1 VSQGDSGNGA
11 GKNGNGAG
19 APGDDLSDG
28 IDGRLERSLSALA
41 AAPVDA
47 PPMSEDLA
55 RELEGLA
62 PARTR
67 SPRRQLGLVVGVSL
81 LYGGVILAL
90 LGLRHD
96 AEHLPRMWLVGG
108 GTLWLA
114 SFGVISWMVVV
125 PPRDQVMPR
134 WRWAAALAALAAVLF
149 VAGGILRPDTALQA
163 GAASDLSL
171 ATWFDRGQRCLR
183 WGLTVAVVP
192 VVLSALFVRGAVPV
206 GSRWTAAAIG
216 AAGGSLGGLV
226 LHLHCGV
233 ADRFHVGLAH
243 GGVIIVAA
251 LIAALVAP
259 VGERG
264 RRPAAPSTRPASEQT

>member
-1 VSQGDSGNGA
+1 VSGGKQGNGA
-11 GKNGNGAG
+11 G
-19 APGDDLSDG
+19 PRDELPDG
-28 IDGRLERSLSALA
+28 IDGHLERSLSALA
-41 AAPVDA
+41 AAPIDA

-55 RELEGLA
+55 RELEGLT

-67 SPRRQLGLVVGVSL
+67 SPRRQLGMVVGLSL

-114 SFGVISWMVVV
+114 SFGAITWMVVV

-134 WRWAAALAALAAVLF
+134 WRWAAALAAVAAVVF
-149 VAGGILRPDTALQA
+149 VAGGILRPEHGVQA
-163 GAASDLSL
+163 GAGYDLSL
-171 ATWFDRGQRCLR
+171 VSWLDRGQRCLR

-192 VVLSALFVRGAVPV
+192 VVLSALVVRGAVPV

-233 ADRFHVGLAH
+233 AERFHIGLAH
-243 GGVIIVAA
+243 GGVIVLAA
-251 LIAALVAP
+251 AIAALVAP

-264 RRPAAPSTRPASEQT
+264 RRAAAGPAKPASEQT

>member
-1 VSQGDSGNGA
+1 MSQGTQ
-11 GKNGNGAG
+11 GNGAG
-19 APGDDLSDG
+19 ARDDQNDG
-28 IDGRLERSLSALA
+28 IDGRLERSLNALA
-41 AAPVDA
+41 AAPTDA

-55 RELEGLA
+55 RELEGLT

-67 SPRRQLGLVVGVSL
+67 SPRRQLGLVIGLSL

-114 SFGVISWMVVV
+114 SFGAITWMVVV
-125 PPRDQVMPR
+125 PPREQVMPR

-149 VAGGILRPDTALQA
+149 VAGGILRPDAAVHA
-163 GAASDLSL
+163 GASYDVSL
-171 ATWFDRGQRCLR
+171 ASWFDRGQRCLR

-192 VVLSALFVRGAVPV
+192 VVLSALVVRGAVPV

-233 ADRFHVGLAH
+233 AERFHVGVAH

-251 LIAALVAP
+251 AIAALVAP

-264 RRPAAPSTRPASEQT
+264 QRRAAPPAKPASEQT